1 MCGSLRQQP
10 PLTNSLV
17 MDNGGGYA
25 FLLLF
30 FSFFERVSYLI
41 FLFLSSFSLYSFYF
55 FLFFDT
61 ALETGPAR

>member
-1 MCGSLRQQP
+1 
-10 PLTNSLV
+10 

-25 FLLLF
+25 FLLLL